1 MTVEFESPTI
11 FVDCPKDYEAEKL
24 AECGGQVSRMK
35 MGNLK
40 FLINLLFEKCR
51 HHLYVLFLKR
61 TFSGLNS
68 ESPSWISLEPMVRRR
83 VRASLPVGN
92 KNITYVIGIGTVLVI
107 FLALIIIVQAKPSK
121 AKTE

>member
-24 AECGGQVSRMK
+24 AECDGQMSRMK
-35 MGNLK
+35 MGNLE
-40 FLINLLFEKCR
+40 LI
-51 HHLYVLFLKR
+51 YSLKNVNIIFMFFKR
-61 TFSGLNS
+61 NFPGLNS